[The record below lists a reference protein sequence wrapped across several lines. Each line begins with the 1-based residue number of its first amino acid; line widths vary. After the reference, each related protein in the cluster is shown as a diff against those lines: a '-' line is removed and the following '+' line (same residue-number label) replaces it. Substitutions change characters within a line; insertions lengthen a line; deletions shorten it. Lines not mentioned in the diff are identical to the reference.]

1 MKAAFKR
8 RMFSLCQFYYI
19 ITTICQYN
27 IKEYMFIFRFLKLSH
42 TNSNDFIHYLKND
55 YMVIYKIVHAYHTEI
70 DLFDFLSSMKDKQ

>member
-1 MKAAFKR
+1 
-8 RMFSLCQFYYI
+8 
-19 ITTICQYN
+19 
-27 IKEYMFIFRFLKLSH
+27 MFIFRFLKLSH